1 MASATAM
8 TDLGVAEEGDPVS
21 VVRSSPA
28 SRASEGGMSTPR
40 EVYDAGFSYVH
51 HTLRRLGVR
60 DADLED
66 ITHDVFIRV
75 FRHQADFDVTRPLK
89 PWLFG
94 FAYRTAQEYRRKAVN
109 RREVLLDVELDTASP
124 SPAPDE
130 SAAENQARAQ
140 LLVLLEGLSLEQ
152 RAVFVLHDLDACTM
166 PEIAESLCIPLN
178 TAYSRLR
185 LARAQL
191 ETSLNRMR
199 RRGDR

>member
-1 MASATAM
+1 
-8 TDLGVAEEGDPVS
+8 
-21 VVRSSPA
+21 
-28 SRASEGGMSTPR
+28 MSTFR
-40 EVYDAGFSYVH
+40 EVYDAGFTYVH

-60 DADLED
+60 DADLDD

-94 FAYRTAQEYRRKAVN
+94 FAYRTAQEYRRRAVH
-109 RREVLLDVELDTASP
+109 RREVLVDIETETASP
-124 SPAPDE
+124 GLAPDE
-130 SAAENQARAQ
+130 AVAESQARDQ

-152 RAVFVLHDLDACTM
+152 RAVFVLHDVDGCTM
-166 PEIAESLCIPLN
+166 PEIVQTLGVPLN